1 MTTLYFFIKQDGSC
15 KGFKVRRLG
24 WRNSLGCYD
33 YWIFKMKSTQTINV
47 TRNNYNSILGRFDG
61 SKFSYNDT
69 QRGKTTR
76 QTAATLKET
85 LNTDW
90 ITEQDANLLEKLI
103 MSTNVYIIEN
113 ADTDYTQ
120 GVIVTNSSF
129 VRKTSANDKLIK
141 YTINIEYAN
150 PVNTNS

>member
-1 MTTLYFFIKQDGSC
+1 MS
-15 KGFKVRRLG
+15 VE
-24 WRNSLGCYD
+24 
-33 YWIFKMKSTQTINV
+33 
-47 TRNNYNSILGRFDG
+47 RNNYNALIGTYNKSVWR
-61 SKFSYNDT
+61 YNDT

-76 QTAATLKET
+76 QTTASLKET

-90 ITEQDANLLEKLI
+90 LSENEATLMEKLL

-113 ADTDYTQ
+113 SATEFTQ
-120 GVIVTNSSF
+120 GVLITDSSIVK
-129 VRKTSANDKLIK
+129 KTVANDRLIQ